1 MLDPLTPD
9 DVLRR
14 ACDTA
19 DVVRTGVDP
28 GGWRRTEVQ
37 NNELLRDLARQLLDA
52 REALRELLRWSEP
65 TLQALN
71 VLGAGES
78 APSRG
83 GVWKIMKYAKSLL
96 PEYGEADDEGG
107 A

>member
-1 MLDPLTPD
+1 MLTPD
-9 DVLRR
+9 DALRWVLK
-14 ACDTA
+14 
-19 DVVRTGVDP
+19 TGFIAI
-28 GGWRRTEVQ
+28 GGGPNVEMYKSVCG
-37 NNELLRDLARQLLDA
+37 ELLDA